1 VKPGELER
9 NLSRLLEMARTAR
22 ERLAAIETGLAELRR
37 EMESMVTR
45 SAEPVQPT
53 ASPPGGEARGSDPAA
68 EAHGTTRRDPV
79 TRADTD
85 RSGREVG
92 SE

>member
-9 NLSRLLEMARTAR
+9 NLSRLVEMARTAR

-37 EMESMVTR
+37 DMERLVAK
-45 SAEPVQPT
+45 SAEQPQL
-53 ASPPGGEARGSDPAA
+53 AAPAPAGEPHGS
-68 EAHGTTRRDPV
+68 ETGVESLGTGRRDPA
-79 TRADTD
+79 TRADTE
-85 RSGREVG
+85 RPGREVG